1 MFNSILAFIFRRR
14 LRVQTQRQAL
24 IGEIARVA
32 RGIPACLTTPHMREL
47 KDLHLDLLCCARPL
61 VEDSD
66 IHGFISAVRKI
77 IVSQLRARER
87 VAAELRDAKN
97 HVKGLEHAFTGQ
109 AQRNADLAL
118 ELARLKQELAQTIT
132 DKVYYQNA
140 SKKASVV
147 GRSGQKQKGKS

>member
-1 MFNSILAFIFRRR
+1 MFNSILAFIFRHR

-32 RGIPACLTTPHMREL
+32 RGIPACLTTPHTREL

-61 VEDSD
+61 VEDRD
-66 IHGFISAVRKI
+66 IHGFISAVREI
-77 IVSQLRARER
+77 IVSQLRVRER

-109 AQRNADLAL
+109 ARTTTGCEIHCTGASTLRAPADTH
-118 ELARLKQELAQTIT
+118 KTH
-132 DKVYYQNA
+132 YQNTSKEA
-140 SKKASVV
+140 SIV